1 MSEPV
6 LEVQGLSTHFFTR
19 QGEIPA
25 VRDVSFSLQPGE
37 VLGLVGE
44 SGSGKSVTG
53 FSLLGLVDAPGRIVA
68 GSVKLDGQ
76 ELVGLAEPELRALRG
91 RDISMIFQDPIA
103 TLNPMLSI
111 GDQMRMALLAH
122 EKRSLQEANKK
133 CVDLLRR
140 VGITEPEAGLRAYPH
155 EYSGGMRQ
163 RVAIAIALLH
173 NPSVIIADEPTTA
186 LDVSIQAQI
195 LNEMRELVRETG
207 TALIWISH
215 DLAVVASLADRIAV
229 MYRGEIIETGPTF
242 DVLRAPKQEYTAN
255 LLAALPANT
264 EPGQLLA
271 QGGVVRSVL
280 NVPEMPAPPENDH
293 FLSVSGANRVFFPS
307 ISLGEKIAGLMGAGS
322 GRRSTHAVKNVTL
335 RVARGETLGL
345 VGESGSG
352 KSTLGRLMAGIL
364 APTSGQVLLDD
375 APVMQEGKKATLRIQ
390 TIFQDPFASLNPR
403 MKVGRAVSE
412 GALAHNLLSPSE
424 ASAYVKSW
432 FEKVGLEPEWAERY
446 PHQFSGGQRQRVAIA
461 RALAMQPEVLIC
473 DEPVASLDVS
483 IQAQIINLFLEL
495 QRSLGLTMV
504 FISHDLSVVRHVSDR
519 VAVMYL
525 GEIVELG
532 PAEEI
537 YKAPKHDYTMRLLN
551 AVPVLDLKVD

>member
-1 MSEPV
+1 MSTPV
-6 LEVQGLSTHFFTR
+6 LEVRGLNTHFFTR
-19 QGEIPA
+19 QGEVPA
-25 VRDVSFSLQPGE
+25 VRNVSFSLQAGE

-53 FSLLGLVDAPGRIVA
+53 LSLLGLVDAPGQIVS
-68 GSVKLDGQ
+68 GSVKLNGK
-76 ELVGLAEPELRALRG
+76 ELIGLPEPELRERRG
-91 RDISMIFQDPIA
+91 REISMIFQDPIA

-111 GDQMRMALLAH
+111 GDQMRMALFAH
-122 EKRSLQEANKK
+122 EKRSMQDANTR
-133 CVDLLRR
+133 CIDLLRK
-140 VGITEPEAGLRAYPH
+140 VGITDPEAGLKAYPH

-195 LNEMRELVRETG
+195 LTEMRDLVRETE

-215 DLAVVASLADRIAV
+215 DLAVVASLAARIAV
-229 MYRGEIIETGPTF
+229 MYRGEIIEAGPTF
-242 DVLRAPKQEYTAN
+242 DILRNPGHVYTAN

-271 QGGVVRSVL
+271 HGGTLRSAI
-280 NVPEMPAPPENDH
+280 NGPETVQPPDKGD
-293 FLSVSGANRVFFPS
+293 FLSLNNVNRVFSPN
-307 ISLGEKIAGLMGAGS
+307 ISLGERIAELVGAGVR
-322 GRRSTHAVKNVTL
+322 RRSTHAVNDVTL

-352 KSTLGRLMAGIL
+352 KSTLGKLMAGIL
-364 APTSGQVLLDD
+364 PPTSGQIFLDD
-375 APVMQEGKKATLRIQ
+375 APVMQAGKKSTLRIQ

-403 MKVGRAVSE
+403 MKVGHAVSE
-412 GALAHNLLSPSE
+412 GALAHTLVKPFEVSD
-424 ASAYVKSW
+424 YVKLW
-432 FEKVGLEPEWAERY
+432 FERVGLEPEWADRY

-461 RALAMQPEVLIC
+461 RALAMQPDVLIC

-495 QRSLGLTMV
+495 QKGLSLTMV
-504 FISHDLSVVRHVSDR
+504 FISHDLSVVRHLSDR

-525 GEIVELG
+525 GKIVELG
-532 PAEEI
+532 PAEKI
-537 YKAPKHDYTMRLLN
+537 YKAPVHDYTQRLLN
-551 AVPVLDLKVD
+551 AVPVLDLS

>member
-1 MSEPV
+1 MNTPV
-6 LEVQGLSTHFFTR
+6 LEVRGLNTHFFTR
-19 QGEIPA
+19 QGEVPA
-25 VRDVSFSLQPGE
+25 VRNVSFSLQAGE

-53 FSLLGLVDAPGRIVA
+53 LSLLGLVDAPGQIVS
-68 GSVKLDGQ
+68 GSVKLNGK
-76 ELVGLAEPELRALRG
+76 ELIGLPEPELRERRG
-91 RDISMIFQDPIA
+91 REISMIFKDPIA

-111 GDQMRMALLAH
+111 GDQMRMALFAH
-122 EKRSLQEANKK
+122 EKRLMQDANTR
-133 CVDLLRR
+133 CIGLLRK
-140 VGITEPEAGLRAYPH
+140 VGITDPEAGLKAYPH

-195 LNEMRELVRETG
+195 LTEMRDLVRETE

-215 DLAVVASLADRIAV
+215 DLAVVASLAARIAV

-242 DVLRAPKQEYTAN
+242 DILRNPGHVYTAN

-271 QGGVVRSVL
+271 HGGTLRSAI
-280 NVPEMPAPPENDH
+280 NGPETVQPPDKGD
-293 FLSVSGANRVFFPS
+293 FLSLNNVNRVFSPN
-307 ISLGEKIAGLMGAGS
+307 ISLGERIAELVGAGVR
-322 GRRSTHAVKNVTL
+322 RRSTHAVNDVTL

-352 KSTLGRLMAGIL
+352 KSTLGKLMAGIL
-364 APTSGQVLLDD
+364 PPTSGQIFLDD
-375 APVMQEGKKATLRIQ
+375 APVMQAGKKSTLRIQ

-403 MKVGRAVSE
+403 MKVGHAVSE
-412 GALAHNLLSPSE
+412 GALAHNLVKPFEVSD
-424 ASAYVKSW
+424 YVKRW
-432 FEKVGLEPEWAERY
+432 FERVGLEPEWADRY

-461 RALAMQPEVLIC
+461 RALAMQPDVLIC

-495 QRSLGLTMV
+495 QKGLSLTMV
-504 FISHDLSVVRHVSDR
+504 FISHDLSVVRHLSDR

-525 GEIVELG
+525 GKIVELG
-532 PAEEI
+532 PAEKI
-537 YKAPKHDYTMRLLN
+537 YKAPVHDYTQRLLN
-551 AVPVLDLKVD
+551 AVPVLDLS

>member
-1 MSEPV
+1 MTAPV
-6 LEVQGLSTHFFTR
+6 LEVQGLTTHFFTR
-19 QGEIPA
+19 QGEMPA
-25 VRDVSFSLQPGE
+25 VRNVSFSLQAGE

-53 FSLLGLVDAPGRIVA
+53 FSILGLVDAPGRIVS
-68 GSVKLDGQ
+68 GSVKLNGK
-76 ELVGLAEPELRALRG
+76 ELVGLPEPELRKRRG
-91 RDISMIFQDPIA
+91 REIAMIFQDPIA

-111 GDQMRMALLAH
+111 GDQMRMALFAH
-122 EKRSLQEANKK
+122 EKRSLKAANAR
-133 CVDLLRR
+133 CIELLGR
-140 VGITEPEAGLRAYPH
+140 VGITDPEAGLKAYPH

-195 LNEMRELVRETG
+195 LSEMQDLVRESG
-207 TALIWISH
+207 TALIWITH
-215 DLAVVASLADRIAV
+215 DLAVVASLAKRLAV

-242 DVLRAPKQEYTAN
+242 DVLRNPEHEYTAN
-255 LLAALPANT
+255 LLAALPSNA

-271 QGGVVRSVL
+271 QGGTVPSPPSVQ
-280 NVPEMPAPPENDH
+280 ETAKPPKKED
-293 FLSVSGANRVFFPS
+293 FLKVSNANQVFSPK
-307 ISLGEKIAGLMGAGS
+307 ISLGEKIAGFVGTGN
-322 GRRSTHAVKNVTL
+322 RRNSTHAVKDVTL

-364 APTSGQVLLDD
+364 PPTSGQILLDD
-375 APVMQEGKKATLRIQ
+375 APVMQAGKKATLRVQ
-390 TIFQDPFASLNPR
+390 TVFQDPFASLNPR

-412 GALAHNLLSPSE
+412 GALAHGLIKPSD
-424 ASAYVKSW
+424 ATDYVKSW
-432 FEKVGLEPEWAERY
+432 FERVGLEPEWADRF

-461 RALAMQPEVLIC
+461 RALAMQPDVLIC

-495 QRSLGLTMV
+495 QKGLGLTMV
-504 FISHDLSVVRHVSDR
+504 FISHDLSVVRHLSDR

-525 GEIVELG
+525 GEIVEIG

-537 YKAPKHDYTMRLLN
+537 YNLPVHDYTKRLLD
-551 AVPVLDLKVD
+551 AVPVIDLN